1 MKTKDHDLVAEALPS
16 YEIGDELGRGGWG
29 VVLAGHHRQLGRP
42 VAIKQLPQAFSADED
57 VRARFLAEARVLASL
72 THPHIIP
79 IYDYVEHEG
88 LCLLVME
95 QLTGGTLWSRFTEAG
110 VTLQSAC
117 AAVMATCAALHHAHE
132 HDVLHRDVKPENVMF
147 SDDGLLKV
155 TDFGIAKV
163 LSGSEALATRAG
175 DILGTP
181 AYMAP
186 EQAVGGAIGPPADV
200 YAAGV
205 MLYELLSGRLPFS
218 EEGGALAI
226 VYRHVN
232 EEPVPI
238 TQQAPAMPAPLA
250 DVVMG
255 ALARSPDERF
265 ATAEAFGVALGEA
278 ATAVWG
284 VGWLER
290 AELSVAAPGPILA
303 STMRATDSP
312 QAPPRQPPQAPDT
325 IIGAV
330 PDELPTDAADTETG
344 TGTADSGATDQARAE
359 PPAAPGTEPPNG
371 AAPTTEPPNG
381 AAPDTQTGEDA
392 PRVRPEAAGH
402 VAGAAAEGLDADEL
416 VPVREALQ
424 RPSSPVVQLVSA
436 LALLLVTLGV
446 AFAGPAAEQRD
457 DDLSPGRL
465 EIAGVDP
472 ATGRVPEVDLD
483 EPVPVTVTGTD
494 ADALEIRLSVA
505 GVPFGAER
513 REALE
518 HEGDQAST
526 LVRLQGNRYL
536 AASVVTAEL
545 RLLRGGDET
554 AAYEF
559 GVRNAQQPFLTLP
572 GALVAAL
579 VLFAV
584 AYAESF
590 LRHLRRGRRRV
601 SGVIGMLAV
610 GAAGGMAALGLA
622 WLVGG
627 RQPVQFTAVAV
638 AVLGAAAGLAAALAA
653 LQAGKRRRLQRTRRA
668 A

>member
-95 QLTGGTLWSRFTEAG
+95 QLTGGTLWSRFTQAG

-147 SDDGLLKV
+147 SDDGVLKV

-186 EQAVGGAIGPPADV
+186 EQAVGGDIGPPADV

-238 TQQAPAMPAPLA
+238 TQQAPSVPAPLA

-265 ATAEAFGVALGEA
+265 ATAEELGVALGEA
-278 ATAVWG
+278 ATAAWG

-325 IIGAV
+325 IVGAA
-330 PDELPTDAADTETG
+330 PDELPTEAADTG
-344 TGTADSGATDQARAE
+344 TSDRGADQAPAE
-359 PPAAPGTEPPNG
+359 PPAAPS
-371 AAPTTEPPNG
+371 TEPPNG
-381 AAPDTQTGEDA
+381 AAPDTQTGGDA

-424 RPSSPVVQLVSA
+424 RPSFPVVQLVSA
-436 LALLLVTLGV
+436 LALVLVTLGV

-457 DDLSPGRL
+457 GDLSPGTL

-472 ATGRVPEVDLD
+472 ATGRVPEVDLA

-494 ADALEIRLSVA
+494 ADALEMRLSVA

-513 REALE
+513 RETLE
-518 HEGDQAST
+518 RDGDRAST

-559 GVRNAQQPFLTLP
+559 GVRNVQQPFLTLP
-572 GALVAAL
+572 GALVVAL

-627 RQPVQFTAVAV
+627 RQPVQLTAVAV

-653 LQAGKRRRLQRTRRA
+653 LQAGKRRRSQRTRRA

>member
-95 QLTGGTLWSRFTEAG
+95 QLTGGTLWSRFTESG

-147 SDDGLLKV
+147 SDDGVLKV

-186 EQAVGGAIGPPADV
+186 EQALGGDIGPPADV

-232 EEPVPI
+232 EEPVPV
-238 TQQAPAMPAPLA
+238 TQQAPSVPAALA
-250 DVVMG
+250 DVVMR
-255 ALARSPDERF
+255 ALARSADERF
-265 ATAEAFGVALGEA
+265 ATAEELGVAIGEA
-278 ATAVWG
+278 ATAAWG

-303 STMRATDSP
+303 STMRVTDSP
-312 QAPPRQPPQAPDT
+312 QAPPRQPPKAPDT

-330 PDELPTDAADTETG
+330 PDQPPSDAADTG
-344 TGTADSGATDQARAE
+344 TGAPDSSPPDHADAG
-359 PPAAPGTEPPNG
+359 PP

-381 AAPDTQTGEDA
+381 QAGDAQAAEA

-402 VAGAAAEGLDADEL
+402 VAGAAADALDADEL

-424 RPSSPVVQLVSA
+424 RPSFPVVPLVSA

-457 DDLSPGRL
+457 EDLSPGTL

-483 EPVPVTVTGTD
+483 EPIPVTVTGTD
-494 ADALEIRLSVA
+494 ADALEMRLSVA

-513 REALE
+513 RETLE

-526 LVRLQGNRYL
+526 LARLQGNRYL

-572 GALVAAL
+572 GALVVAL

-627 RQPVQFTAVAV
+627 RQPVQITAVLV

-653 LQAGKRRRLQRTRRA
+653 LQIGKRRRPQRARHVA
-668 A
+668 

>member
-95 QLTGGTLWSRFTEAG
+95 QLTGGTLWSRFTESG
-110 VTLQSAC
+110 VTLQGAC
-117 AAVMATCAALHHAHE
+117 AAVMAACAALHHAHE

-147 SDDGLLKV
+147 SDDGVLKV

-186 EQAVGGAIGPPADV
+186 EQALGDDIGPPADV
-200 YAAGV
+200 YAAAV

-218 EEGGALAI
+218 EEGGAMAI
-226 VYRHVN
+226 VYRHVH
-232 EEPVPI
+232 EDPRPV
-238 TQQAPAMPAPLA
+238 TEAAPAVPATLA
-250 DVVMG
+250 DAVMRG
-255 ALARSPDERF
+255 LARSPDERF
-265 ATAEAFGVALGEA
+265 ATAEDFGVAIGEA
-278 ATAVWG
+278 ATAAWG

-312 QAPPRQPPQAPDT
+312 QAQPRQPPKAPNT
-325 IIGAV
+325 IVGSG
-330 PDELPTDAADTETG
+330 PDRPPTDAADTG
-344 TGTADSGATDQARAE
+344 TGADTDTSDSGALPHAEAE
-359 PPAAPGTEPPNG
+359 PP

-381 AAPDTQTGEDA
+381 QAADARAAQAGEA

-402 VAGAAAEGLDADEL
+402 VAGAAADGLDADEL

-424 RPSSPVVQLVSA
+424 RPSFPVIPLVSA

-457 DDLSPGRL
+457 EDLSPGKL

-483 EPVPVTVTGTD
+483 EPVPITVTGTN
-494 ADALEIRLSVA
+494 ADALEMRLSVA

-513 REALE
+513 RETLE

-526 LVRLQGNRYL
+526 LARLQGNRYL

-572 GALVAAL
+572 GALVVAL

-601 SGVIGMLAV
+601 SGMIGMLAV

-627 RQPVQFTAVAV
+627 RQPVQLTAVLV

-653 LQAGKRRRLQRTRRA
+653 LQIGKRRRPQRARRA